1 MEEKEVQSNRKR
13 FVQISMEREV
23 EEKEVDLWRISLN
36 LNLELVVEIILA
48 GLTSILTSIFFST
61 LLATQAWHS

>member
-13 FVQISMEREV
+13 FVQISMEKEV